1 MMRPKTKRE
10 LSMVNATWDQ
20 PATLKCARVDKMENS
35 LSSKL
40 FHRSTKHCGASSK
53 QKRKHSPCRN
63 VNKLKTDKEIDQL
76 LSLLRDPSFCGSS
89 HRDPSLCGSSLRDQ
103 SLCGSGCSR
112 ANQVQQIPAAI
123 LCDFVLC
130 PQRRQATDKQTSAHE
145 IITSIP
151 TSRCTNLNLSLSV
164 DAIRSLDREFGW
176 KRSESR
182 EADRGNIL
190 QRTASSS
197 L

>member
-1 MMRPKTKRE
+1 MNPSIMMRPKTKRD

-20 PATLKCARVDKMENS
+20 PATLKCARVGKLENS
-35 LSSKL
+35 LSSLL
-40 FHRSTKHCGASSK
+40 FHRSTKHCGPSSK
-53 QKRKHSPCRN
+53 QKRKHSPSRN

-76 LSLLRDPSFCGSS
+76 LSLLRDPSFCCSS
-89 HRDPSLCGSSLRDQ
+89 LRDPSLCGS
-103 SLCGSGCSR
+103 GGSR
-112 ANQVQQIPAAI
+112 ANQVHQIPTAI

-130 PQRRQATDKQTSAHE
+130 PQRRQATDKQTSAQE
-145 IITSIP
+145 ISTSIP